1 MMPFLIFEELMTVY
15 TEQIEKPNTEQL
27 WAIIG
32 GDKKGY
38 LTLEELT
45 KLFDKAM
52 PRSFDRDLAFEM
64 FREIDSDKDGRLS
77 YKDFYECMKFQL

>member
-1 MMPFLIFEELMTVY
+1 M
-15 TEQIEKPNTEQL
+15 
-27 WAIIG
+27 
-32 GDKKGY
+32 
-38 LTLEELT
+38 EELT

-52 PRSFDRDLAFEM
+52 PRCFDRDLAFEM